1 MIRRR
6 INEKLINKNI
16 LRDDNN
22 NINNR
27 NEKKDNKDKNIIKKK
42 NDNQFN
48 NIIANKKD
56 LESIN
61 KTINEKKES
70 LLNEITKENE
80 IENNIKKERKIKGN
94 KGFEDYIIDGIEI
107 EIIKKVNDEKEL
119 KANGVEVE
127 KFYYND
133 LNEITKEKLKNKGR
147 KTIKKMKKPKIIK
160 VIPNDNFE
168 LITYFDNGI
177 IKIFNMSELISDIK
191 GYHILKN
198 KTIFKNLKIEN
209 YYKVISWNENI
220 DIDREYILENG
231 ENFVN

>member
-1 MIRRR
+1 M
-6 INEKLINKNI
+6 KT
-16 LRDDNN
+16 
-22 NINNR
+22 
-27 NEKKDNKDKNIIKKK
+27 IKKK

-80 IENNIKKERKIKGN
+80 IENNIKKETKIKGN

-147 KTIKKMKKPKIIK
+147 KTSKQMKKPK
-160 VIPNDNFE
+160 
-168 LITYFDNGI
+168 
-177 IKIFNMSELISDIK
+177 M
-191 GYHILKN
+191 
-198 KTIFKNLKIEN
+198 KNLNINEIINNREKEVNNNNQIQQ
-209 YYKVISWNENI
+209 YKKK
-220 DIDREYILENG
+220 
-231 ENFVN
+231 